1 MKQFPPPKK
10 NPKLREKKHL
20 REVCYELV
28 DVRFPRGGNHIL
40 HADLLQ
46 PTQNKFNKLSGWGE
60 RVLVLIVCIIYRG
73 IHEKVLGDVASANL
87 SHR

>member
-1 MKQFPPPKK
+1 MKQFPPPQKK
-10 NPKLREKKHL
+10 IQNYEKKKHL

-46 PTQNKFNKLSGWGE
+46 PTQNNRNKLPGWGE
-60 RVLVLIVCIIYRG
+60 RVLVHSMYFIY
-73 IHEKVLGDVASANL
+73 IY
-87 SHR
+87 